1 MGRAPL
7 APERVAARSVASPV
21 FERIDRSG
29 SAGKVLGTGSRS
41 AFIGVGDFV
50 IAITRDR
57 FPLLPNGITIPM
69 AATNSFRRG
78 DPVSVSPGR
87 IEAAGLVVE
96 LAGAT
101 TWDPTVA
108 FVHDCTRNDILRR
121 GVSILEACGVSAEP
135 APPALANAIENR
147 LESQEAAGLFTGIE
161 GLFDALTR
169 RDRAGA
175 SVAARRLAGKG
186 PGLTPEG
193 DDLLAAVAGA
203 VVAFGPAAGFDDPE
217 RRMWLGAIGAQQS
230 RMTALSATLLGL
242 ALRGMVIEPAGCVMN
257 LCVEDDVWLRAL
269 ARLKATG
276 HGTGRAYALA
286 IGAAASLLGTRV
298 PVH

>member
-1 MGRAPL
+1 M
-7 APERVAARSVASPV
+7 
-21 FERIDRSG
+21 FEKIDCCG
-29 SAGKVLGTGSRS
+29 SAGKVLGVGSKS
-41 AFIGVGDFV
+41 AFISVGDFV
-50 IAITRDR
+50 IAITGDR
-57 FPLLPNGITIPM
+57 FPLLPNGITVPM
-69 AATNSFRRG
+69 PLTNTFRRG
-78 DPVSVSPGR
+78 DPVFVSPGR
-87 IEAAGLVVE
+87 IESAGLVVE

-101 TWDPTVA
+101 TWNPTLV
-108 FVHDCTRNDILRR
+108 FVHDCTRNVIFRR

-135 APPALANAIENR
+135 APPALATAIENR
-147 LESQEAAGLFTGIE
+147 LESQGAACLSTDIE
-161 GLFDALTR
+161 GLFHALTR

-203 VVAFGPAAGFDDPE
+203 VVAFGSAAGFDDPE
-217 RRMWLGAIGAQQS
+217 RRMWLGAIGAQQT
-230 RMTALSATLLGL
+230 RMTALSATLMGL
-242 ALRGMVIEPAGCVMN
+242 ALRGMLIQPAGRVMN

-269 ARLKATG
+269 ARLKGTG
-276 HGTGRAYALA
+276 HGTGMAYALA